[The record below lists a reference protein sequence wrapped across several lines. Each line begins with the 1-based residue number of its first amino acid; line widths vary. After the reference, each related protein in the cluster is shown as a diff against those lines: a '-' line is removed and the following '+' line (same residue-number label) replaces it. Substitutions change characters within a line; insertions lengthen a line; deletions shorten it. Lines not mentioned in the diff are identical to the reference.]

1 MQEITYFPLNPRSKL
16 EWTREILFHYGNT
29 PHINITRDSLLMF
42 WYSPDPESGMRL
54 TSLGLQVLQNT
65 EYKIYDHALDANKMS
80 SKILVL
86 MDRKHKW
93 PWFWHRNQLKL
104 TDQNLSVLLELSG
117 GNLDQAMNSST

>member
-1 MQEITYFPLNPRSKL
+1 M
-16 EWTREILFHYGNT
+16 
-29 PHINITRDSLLMF
+29 NITRDSLLMF

-65 EYKIYDHALDANKMS
+65 EYNIYHHALDADKMS
-80 SKILVL
+80 NKILVL

-104 TDQNLSVLLELSG
+104 TDQHLSVLLELSG
-117 GNLDQAMNSST
+117 GDLDHAMNSST